1 MTDLER
7 AQEALYILREFNN
20 IKNDT
25 DAYLWDIIEWGLGE
39 RRERPVPQQ
48 YGI

>member
-1 MTDLER
+1 MTELER

-20 IKNDT
+20 IKNDI

-39 RRERPVPQQ
+39 RRERQVPQQ